1 MYFWDQHKAITR
13 YYELLMSY
21 VCEKYQLRQMEF
33 DILMFLY
40 YSPESNTAADIVRTR
55 KSTKSHVST
64 SLQTLEDRRL
74 IERKADDNN
83 KRRVEIFLLPSA
95 DNIIEDGKRAQKQ
108 FRDDVLLGLS
118 LGEMKAFKEIF
129 DRICAN
135 AEKAINKKGSI

>member
-1 MYFWDQHKAITR
+1 
-13 YYELLMSY
+13 MSY

-40 YSPESNTAADIVRTR
+40 YSPESNTAADIVRAR

-118 LGEMKAFKEIF
+118 IDEMKACKEIF

>member
-1 MYFWDQHKAITR
+1 MHFWDQHKAITR
-13 YYELLMSY
+13 YYEFLMSY

-40 YSPESNTAADIVRTR
+40 YSPESNTAADIVRAR

-74 IERKADDNN
+74 IERKVDDDN
-83 KRRVEIFLLPSA
+83 KRRVEIRLLPSA
-95 DNIIEDGKRAQKQ
+95 DNIIDDGKKAQKQ
-108 FRDDVLLGLS
+108 FRDDVLAGMS
-118 LGEMKAFKEIF
+118 IEEMKTCKAIF

-135 AEKAINKKGSI
+135 AERAINKKGSN

>member
-1 MYFWDQHKAITR
+1 
-13 YYELLMSY
+13 MSY

-118 LGEMKAFKEIF
+118 LDEMKAFKEIF

>member
-1 MYFWDQHKAITR
+1 MHFWDQHKAITR

-40 YSPESNTAADIVRTR
+40 YSPESNTAADIVRAR

-64 SLQTLEDRRL
+64 SLQTLEYRRL

-83 KRRVEIFLLPSA
+83 KRRVEIFYCPVL
-95 DNIIEDGKRAQKQ
+95 IISSRMVKELKNN
-108 FRDDVLLGLS
+108 LGMMCYS
-118 LGEMKAFKEIF
+118 
-129 DRICAN
+129 D
-135 AEKAINKKGSI
+135 

>member
-1 MYFWDQHKAITR
+1 
-13 YYELLMSY
+13 MSY

-118 LGEMKAFKEIF
+118 LDEKKAFKEIF